1 MFLALNEIKHSKLR
15 YFLVVG
21 LMFLISYLVFFLVGL
36 ADGLAQE
43 NRTAVDKWEAD
54 NIVLSDGINENIR
67 LSVLQ
72 LKDEDEIE
80 ADEKA
85 ALGQTQAVFAPK
97 EGTEQADEGED
108 INGNLFGIN
117 KDEFIAPNI
126 IEGEMFDG
134 DNQTVVDESMRE
146 EYGFEIGD
154 KLEMS
159 NTDEELEIVGFT
171 DNAKFSVAPVAY
183 VSLPTFQQVRFERK
197 DDSEN
202 GRISAVVTRGEV
214 TEAGEDVDIVP
225 IKDFIQSLPGYSA
238 QKMTFTFMIVFLV
251 VIVAIVISIF
261 IYVLTM
267 QKTDIFGVMK
277 AQGISTWYI
286 AKSVVAQTFILVVVG
301 VALGFLLT
309 IGTSAVLPAAV
320 PFYLNMMFAL
330 GVSVIMVLFAVLG
343 ALFSVRAVVKVDP
356 LDAIG

>member
-54 NIVLSDGINENIR
+54 NIVLSDGINENVR

-97 EGTEQADEGED
+97 EDTEQADKGED

-134 DNQTVVDESMRE
+134 DNQAVVDESMRE

-330 GVSVIMVLFAVLG
+330 GVSVIMVLFAILG

>member
-1 MFLALNEIKHSKLR
+1 MFLAWNEIKHSKLR

-43 NRTAVDKWEAD
+43 NRTAVDKWDAD
-54 NIVLSDGINENIR
+54 NIILADGVNDNIR

-72 LKDEDEIE
+72 LKDFDDVE
-80 ADEKA
+80 ADDKA

-97 EGTEQADEGED
+97 DGTEDAENDENID
-108 INGNLFGIN
+108 GNLFGID
-117 KDEFIAPNI
+117 KDSFIAPNI
-126 IEGEMFDG
+126 VEGKMFDG
-134 DNQTVVDESMRE
+134 DNQAVVDESMRAE
-146 EYGFEIGD
+146 HGFEIGD
-154 KLEMS
+154 HLKMS
-159 NTDEELEIVGFT
+159 NTAVELEIVGFT

-183 VSLPTFQQVRFERK
+183 ISIPTYQQIRFEHK

-202 GRISAVVTRGEV
+202 GPISAVVVRGSV
-214 TEAGEDVDIVP
+214 KGTGDDVDTVP
-225 IKDFIQSLPGYSA
+225 ISDFIQSLPGYSA
-238 QKMTFTFMIVFLV
+238 QNMTFGFMIGFLV

-261 IYVLTM
+261 IYVLTI
-267 QKTDIFGVMK
+267 QKMDIFGVMK

-286 AKSVVAQTFILVVVG
+286 SKSVVAQTFILVVVG
-301 VALGFLLT
+301 VVLGLVLTLGTAL
-309 IGTSAVLPAAV
+309 ILPAAV
-320 PFYLNMMFAL
+320 PFYLNLWFAL
-330 GVSVIMVLFAVLG
+330 AVSVIMIIFAIIG